1 MYIYYIFAAVAII
14 VLWLVVTYNRFITL
28 RYRMNEALSDIDV
41 QSKRRYDLIPNL
53 VETVK
58 GYIKQEQGV
67 LEGVTKARTAAM
79 SAGGSQLDKAGSE
92 NMLSGAL
99 KTLFAVS
106 ESYPDLKSNTNFLEL
121 QRELSDTENKMQ
133 AARRFY
139 NSTVKD
145 LNIKVDS
152 FPSKLVADMFGFK
165 DQKFFEVESAAERG
179 PVQVKF

>member
-1 MYIYYIFAAVAII
+1 MYIYYIFAAIALV

-53 VETVK
+53 IETVK
-58 GYIKQEQGV
+58 GYMKQEQGV
-67 LEGVTKARTAAM
+67 LESVTKARTMAM
-79 SAGGSQLDKAGSE
+79 GAGGSQVDKAGQE

-152 FPSKLVADMFGFK
+152 FPSKLVADMFSFK
-165 DQKFFEVESAAERG
+165 EEKFFEVENVAERG